1 MNKPFLDYLDLL
13 KHIGIELDRLS
24 ELAKQKTKA
33 VRQDD
38 LNALDQVI
46 RQEQAST
53 LAFRGLEQKQKNL
66 LEVTGLKGIPLSALA
81 THFPSEL
88 QLQAKQ
94 QIEQLQTKYQL
105 YRSCSEVA
113 RNTLECN
120 LHEIEKILASA
131 APQSGGKTGYQQN
144 PPEPPSAMR
153 TNFWA

>member
-13 KHIGIELDRLS
+13 EHIGTELDRLTQ
-24 ELAKQKTKA
+24 LARQKTQA

-53 LAFRGLEQKQKNL
+53 LTFRGLEQKQKTL
-66 LEVTGLKGIPLSALA
+66 LETTGLKGVALSAA
-81 THFPSEL
+81 AERFPSEL
-88 QLQAKQ
+88 RLQAKQ
-94 QIEQLQTKYQL
+94 QIEQLQTKYKL
-105 YRSCSEVA
+105 YQSCAEVA

-131 APQSGGKTGYQQN
+131 APQSGTGPGYQSHSPEL
-144 PPEPPSAMR
+144 PPTMR